1 MLRRPLSLRRSGR
14 YRTVAV
20 PRATRIAP
28 HRKQAVLTGVVRIAV
43 AVYGSTAP
51 IITVAAIAA
60 ATAASNAVR
69 GRAPNGKTDKT
80 VIALV
85 ATAVAAITA
94 ATVVARASAVTAA
107 VTGLHAA
114 YPDVS
119 ATVATEALVYPASA
133 VTAVGNACSRTAVAC
148 GSTRI
153 TIVTHSRIDVLLVY
167 LRTVFAALILH
178 YMPRKPL
185 IVQNRPQEIC
195 SRLNRFLGFC
205 AYGKFY
211 TAERK
216 FFYFG
221 VGYEVAMLENLYVL
235 SVNVHESV
243 IAWNAVG

>member
-14 YRTVAV
+14 YRTVAA

-28 HRKQAVLTGVVRIAV
+28 HRKQAVLTGIVRIAV

-51 IITVAAIAA
+51 IIPVAAIAA

-85 ATAVAAITA
+85 ATAVA
-94 ATVVARASAVTAA
+94 VVARASAVTAA

-195 SRLNRFLGFC
+195 GRLN
-205 AYGKFY
+205 Y
-211 TAERK
+211 
-216 FFYFG
+216 
-221 VGYEVAMLENLYVL
+221 YEITPTQSFPRA
-235 SVNVHESV
+235 S
-243 IAWNAVG
+243 G